1 MDTKVSCVYR
11 AAVGEV
17 AAFASLAFSVLALAS
32 AAFCLLR
39 GAPAQLDARS
49 REAFSIAHDTALKFQ
64 SFEASA
70 QSILGAVQEERERAI
85 RAQRRASADRV
96 KIEGAEGNSG
106 GGGTRDE
113 QLASLRKSAGLI

>member
-1 MDTKVSCVYR
+1 VYR
-11 AAVGEV
+11 GAVGEA
-17 AAFASLAFSVLALAS
+17 AAFASLAFSVIALAS
-32 AAFCLLR
+32 AAFCVLR
-39 GAPAQLDARS
+39 GTPAQLDARS

-96 KIEGAEGNSG
+96 KIEGADGLPG
-106 GGGTRDE
+106 GGGRE
-113 QLASLRKSAGLI
+113 EVLANLRARTPLF